1 MQTKN
6 QKETLI
12 KEIAERLAKTKA
24 VVFADYTG
32 LSVSKI
38 TDLRRKLKAQ
48 NGELKVA
55 KKTLVGL
62 AFKKAGFDGVETKK
76 MSGQVAVAFGY
87 QDEIAPAKV
96 IYDFAKKENKLKI
109 LGGIIESKFI
119 EAVSVLNLAKLPS
132 RQELLAKAVGSIAA
146 PLSGMVNVLQGNL
159 RGLVQVLAQIKK

>member
-6 QKETLI
+6 QKEILI

-38 TDLRRKLKAQ
+38 TDLRRKLKVQ

-119 EAVSVLNLAKLPS
+119 EAASVLNLAKLPS